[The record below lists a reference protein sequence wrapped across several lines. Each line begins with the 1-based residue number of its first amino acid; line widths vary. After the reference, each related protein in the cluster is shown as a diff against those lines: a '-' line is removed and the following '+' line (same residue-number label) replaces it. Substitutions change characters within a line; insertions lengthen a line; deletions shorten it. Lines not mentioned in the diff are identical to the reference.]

1 MEASIDDRASQFVA
15 RLDKEFGQIGKKT
28 DLAQW
33 VK

>member
-1 MEASIDDRASQFVA
+1 MESSIDDRTSQFVA
-15 RLDKEFGQIGKKT
+15 RLDEEFGQTGKKA